1 MAGEPLRVVAAG
13 GLAAI
18 VGSIG
23 RSPDATPRALAR
35 YDAVVRQLAER
46 FPAVLPA
53 RFGTCV
59 SREELASILA
69 ARADSLSRALRHVRG
84 RAQMTVRV
92 IADQGSGIE
101 EHRSHA
107 TGALSGTTYLRQR
120 AAADARAREVVAFEP
135 LRSAVKRWIRDER
148 VEKRDRTATIYHLV
162 PRASA
167 AAYTRSLRGAA
178 LRAGTPIVV
187 SGPWPPYAFTE
198 T

>member
-1 MAGEPLRVVAAG
+1 MAGEPLRVVAAA

-23 RSPDATPRALAR
+23 RSPDAKPSALAR
-35 YDAVVRQLAER
+35 YDAVVRQLAEKL
-46 FPAVLPA
+46 PAVLPA

-84 RAQMTVRV
+84 RAQMSVRV
-92 IADQGSGIE
+92 IADQGFGVKEPES
-101 EHRSHA
+101 RVTRAS
-107 TGALSGTTYLRQR
+107 SGTSYLRQR
-120 AAADARAREVVAFEP
+120 AALDARAREVVGFEP

-148 VEKRDRTATIYHLV
+148 VEKGDRTATIYHLV

-167 AAYTRSLRGAA
+167 AAYTRALQAA
-178 LRAGTPIVV
+178 AIRTGTPIVV
-187 SGPWPPYAFTE
+187 SGPWPPYAFTQA
-198 T
+198 